1 MTFSLLGGGEVTTW
15 LTPKAKHI
23 LYSFGKNKKEHGQQH
38 CRFTSGS
45 SSLVHLVTNNRH
57 TVGSFTY
64 RVLVLVSCCC
74 CNKWPQIYR
83 LKTTQIY
90 YLTVLEV
97 RSLKWISLGKHQGVS
112 RAVSL
117 LETWGENLFPCLFQL
132 LEAAAFFVSWSLSNF
147 KDSHHIP
154 LTSASIVTIP
164 FSDSESPVTLVI
176 TLDPLG

>member
-1 MTFSLLGGGEVTTW
+1 MANSKDETHSV
-15 LTPKAKHI
+15 
-23 LYSFGKNKKEHGQQH
+23 SFWQKKKKEHGRQH

-45 SSLVHLVTNNRH
+45 SSLVHLETHNRH
-57 TVGSFTY
+57 TVGGFTD
-64 RVLVLVSCCC
+64 RVLVFVSCSC
-74 CNKWPQIYR
+74 CNKWPQIYQ

-90 YLTVLEV
+90 YLTILEV
-97 RSLKWISLGKHQGVS
+97 RSLKRISLGKHQGVG

-117 LETWGENLFPCLFQL
+117 LETRGEHLFPCLFQL

-147 KDSHHIP
+147 KASHHIP

-176 TLDPLG
+176 SLDLLG